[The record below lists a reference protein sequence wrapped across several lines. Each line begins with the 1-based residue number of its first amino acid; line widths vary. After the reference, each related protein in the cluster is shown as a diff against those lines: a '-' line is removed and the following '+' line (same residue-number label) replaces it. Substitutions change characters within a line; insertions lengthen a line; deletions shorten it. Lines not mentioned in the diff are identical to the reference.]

1 MQTGQRQQ
9 QAQAVQYRKAG
20 YGAKTVA
27 GAVAP
32 RTAIVTPVLIV
43 INVLVYALTAVQ
55 AQSPMSNERAEFFQ
69 DGVLWPIGMVLRD
82 EWWRLLTSG
91 FLHYGLIH
99 IAMNMLALWVLGRDL
114 EILLGRV
121 RFIAVYFVSMLGGSA
136 AVFAFG
142 DANTGTAGAS
152 GAIYGLMGAILVA
165 VLRLKL
171 NPGAAIGI
179 IVINVVLS
187 ISLPGIS
194 LLGHLGGL
202 VVGALAMI
210 AMVYAPAK
218 NKGAFQAGVLALITA
233 ALVGLVVYRYSEL
246 SSQLCVLLGAC

>member
-1 MQTGQRQQ
+1 M
-9 QAQAVQYRKAG
+9 QYRKAG

-114 EILLGRV
+114 EILLGRA
-121 RFIAVYFVSMLGGSA
+121 RFIAVYFVSMFGGSA

-152 GAIYGLMGAILVA
+152 GAIYGLMGAMLVA

-202 VVGALAMI
+202 VVGALAMV

-233 ALVGLVVYRYSEL
+233 ALVGLVLYRDSEL